1 MNLGDAMRI
10 EGLRKENARAQAEIE
25 RLRAALAS
33 IPEKIG
39 HMRETHAVLHKAEH
53 AQSWGDGY
61 TTAQQIALNIANGV
75 IEQSTMEKSDGV

>member
-1 MNLGDAMRI
+1 MSKVKLLTPHEVIVAKD
-10 EGLRKENARAQAEIE
+10 AEIE

-75 IEQSTMEKSDGV
+75 IEQTTTEKSA